1 MLAGRTALTG
11 TRADGVPTDSTVT
24 RAGRFAFVHA
34 YGLGVAAISAAL
46 AAFLLL
52 QAIHWPP
59 HEDETL
65 VYFVSRQPLSELFS
79 TVFEERG
86 GAPLHFLLAHFVSAA
101 WPSLTGLRLISVAF
115 AVASVPVI
123 AALVVRLTDRWT
135 ALVATAIAAASWMV
149 VYHGIYARMY
159 SLFLFTSA
167 LSFLLLL
174 RALEGQS
181 RWRWVAW
188 AAATLAAIATQ
199 PYGAF
204 VLAAAIVFVVARRRW
219 ARTPLRPALVAFGA
233 VFLLALPLWLV
244 YRVLA
249 DRFDVGVT
257 GSSGSKLGSPLDVLS
272 YLVQVAGDFTA
283 GWTPTVAVVLLVAL
297 LGMVVLSRTRPDAAA
312 LAGAVVLVPTA
323 AFLVTRSGGSV
334 SLESRHLIFALPL
347 FAMAVAAGLLTAAR
361 LARRWAPAA
370 AVAGLALLLVGEVA
384 WGWHRTP
391 WMYGGEPQVRK
402 VARERAA
409 AWLAATSRGDDVLF
423 GYEPL
428 YLDAL
433 EDGAPIGKVI
443 VQRADP
449 KLALDTL
456 GEAAKPLGRG
466 VWVFDAT
473 DQLDASKQRFTVS
486 GVSPGPQ
493 FEARAFGPFLVVR
506 TKTRTLTAE
515 TFLRDTAV
523 VEYQGRLIGIGDAG
537 LNYQTAV
544 TALSRLLEGNA
555 SSESS

>member
-11 TRADGVPTDSTVT
+11 TRSEGVPTDSSSV
-24 RAGRFAFVHA
+24 RAVRWAVAHA
-34 YGLGVAAISAAL
+34 YGLGVGAISAAL
-46 AAFLLL
+46 TAFLLL

-65 VYFVSRQPLSELFS
+65 VYFVSRQPLGQLFS

-86 GAPLHFLLAHFVSAA
+86 GAPLHFLLAHFVSSP
-101 WPSLTGLRLISVAF
+101 WPSLTGLRLISVVF

-123 AALVVRLTDRWT
+123 AALVARLTDRWT
-135 ALVATAIAAASWMV
+135 ALIATAVAAASWMV

-159 SLFLFTSA
+159 SLFLCTSA

-174 RALEGQS
+174 RALDRRS
-181 RWRWVAW
+181 PWSWLAW
-188 AAATLAAIATQ
+188 AAATLATIATQ

-204 VLAAAIVFVVARRRW
+204 VLGAGLVFVLVRPRW
-219 ARTPLRPALVAFGA
+219 SPTPLRAPLVSFAS

-249 DRFDVGVT
+249 NRFDVGVT

-283 GWTPTVAVVLLVAL
+283 GWTPTVVVVLLVAL
-297 LGMVVLSRTRPDAAA
+297 VGIIALARTRPDAAA
-312 LAGAVVLVPTA
+312 LAGAVVLVPTV
-323 AFLVTRSGGSV
+323 AFLLTRSGESV
-334 SLESRHLIFALPL
+334 SLESRHLIFALPF
-347 FAMAVAAGLLTAAR
+347 FAMAVAAGLLR
-361 LARRWAPAA
+361 VGGVARRWAPA
-370 AVAGLALLLVGEVA
+370 VVVTGLAFLLVAEVA

-391 WMYGGEPQVRK
+391 WMYGGEPEVRK
-402 VARERAA
+402 ASRDRAA
-409 AWLAATSRGDDVLF
+409 AWLAATSRSDDVLF

-433 EDGAPIGKVI
+433 EDGAPVGNVI

-449 KLALDTL
+449 SLALDTL
-456 GEAAKPLGRG
+456 AEAEKPLGRG

-473 DQLDASKQRFTVS
+473 DQLDTSKQRFTVS
-486 GVSPGPQ
+486 DVSPGPQ

-506 TKTRTLTAE
+506 TKKPTLTTE

-523 VEYQGRLIGIGDAG
+523 VEYQGKLIGIGDAG

-544 TALSRLLEGNA
+544 TALARLQNNR
-555 SSESS
+555 

>member
-11 TRADGVPTDSTVT
+11 TRTEGVPTDSSGG
-24 RAGRFAFVHA
+24 RALDWAVVHA
-34 YGLGVAAISAAL
+34 YGIGVATVSVAL

-65 VYFVSRQPLSELFS
+65 VYFVSRQPLGELFS

-86 GAPLHFLLAHFVSAA
+86 GAPLHFLLAHFVSWA
-101 WPSLTGLRLISVAF
+101 WPSLTGLRLISVVF
-115 AVASVPVI
+115 GVASVPVI
-123 AALVVRLTDRWT
+123 AALLARLTDRST
-135 ALVATAIAAASWMV
+135 ALIGIAIAAASWMV

-174 RALEGQS
+174 RALERRS
-181 RWRWVAW
+181 PWDWVAW
-188 AAATLAAIATQ
+188 GAATLAAIATQ

-204 VLAAAIVFVVARRRW
+204 VLAAGLVFVVVRRRW
-219 ARTPLRPALVAFGA
+219 TRTPLRPALVSFGT

-257 GSSGSKLGSPLDVLS
+257 GSSGSKLGSPVDVLS
-272 YLVQVAGDFTA
+272 YLVQVAGDFTV
-283 GWTPTVAVVLLVAL
+283 GWTPAVLVVLLVAL
-297 LGMVVLSRTRPDAAA
+297 VGIVVLARARADAAV

-323 AFLVTRSGGSV
+323 AFLLARSGGSV
-334 SLESRHLIFALPL
+334 SLESRHLIFALPF
-347 FAMAVAAGLLTAAR
+347 FAMAVAAGLLRIAG
-361 LARRWAPAA
+361 LARRWSPAA
-370 AVAGLALLLVGEVA
+370 AVAGLALLLVGEIA

-391 WMYGGEPQVRK
+391 WMYGGEPEVRK
-402 VARERAA
+402 ASRDRAA
-409 AWLAATSRGDDVLF
+409 AWLAATSRSDDVFF

-433 EDGAPIGKVI
+433 EDGAPIGEVI

-449 KLALDTL
+449 ELALDTL

-486 GVSPGPQ
+486 DVSPGPQ

-506 TKTRTLTAE
+506 TKKPALREE

-523 VEYQGRLIGIGDAG
+523 VEYQGKLIGIGDAG

-544 TALSRLLEGNA
+544 TALSRLLGSKT
-555 SSESS
+555 SS

>member
-11 TRADGVPTDSTVT
+11 TRAGEVPTDSTRV
-24 RAGRFAFVHA
+24 RAGRWAFLHA

-46 AAFLLL
+46 TAFLLL

-65 VYFVSRQPLSELFS
+65 VYFVSRQPLGELFS

-86 GAPLHFLLAHFVSAA
+86 GAPLHFLLAHFVSWA
-101 WPSLTGLRLISVAF
+101 WPSLTGLRLISVVF
-115 AVASVPVI
+115 AVASIPVI

-135 ALVATAIAAASWMV
+135 ALIATAIAAASWMV

-174 RALEGQS
+174 RALEGRS

-188 AAATLAAIATQ
+188 GAATLAAIATQ

-204 VLAAAIVFVVARRRW
+204 VLAAALVFVLARRRW
-219 ARTPLRPALVAFGA
+219 APTPLRPALVSFGG

-249 DRFDVGVT
+249 NRFDVGVT
-257 GSSGSKLGSPLDVLS
+257 GSSGSKLGSPVDVLS

-283 GWTPTVAVVLLVAL
+283 GWTPTVLVVLFVAL
-297 LGMVVLSRTRPDAAA
+297 VGIVVLTRTRPDAAA

-323 AFLVTRSGGSV
+323 ALLVTRSGGSV
-334 SLESRHLIFALPL
+334 SLESRHLIFALPF
-347 FAMAVAAGLLTAAR
+347 FAMTVAAGLLTCAGY
-361 LARRWAPAA
+361 ARRWTPAA
-370 AVAGLALLLVGEVA
+370 AVAGVALLLVGEIA

-402 VARERAA
+402 DARERAA
-409 AWLAATSRGDDVLF
+409 AWLAATSRSDDVLF

-433 EDGAPIGKVI
+433 EDGAPIGNVI
-443 VQRADP
+443 VQRADA

-473 DQLDASKQRFTVS
+473 DQLDPSKQRFTVS
-486 GVSPGPQ
+486 DVSPGPQ

-506 TKTRTLTAE
+506 GKKPAFTTE

-523 VEYQGRLIGIGDAG
+523 VEYQGKLIGIGDAG

-544 TALSRLLEGNA
+544 TALARLRK
-555 SSESS
+555 SS

>member
-11 TRADGVPTDSTVT
+11 TRAEGVPTDSSAV
-24 RAGRFAFVHA
+24 RAARWAVIHA
-34 YGLGVAAISAAL
+34 YGIGVGAISAAL
-46 AAFLLL
+46 AGFLLL

-65 VYFVSRQPLSELFS
+65 VYFVSRQPLGELFS

-86 GAPLHFLLAHFVSAA
+86 GAPLHFLLAHFVSWA
-101 WPSLTGLRLISVAF
+101 WPSLTGLRLISVVF

-123 AALVVRLTDRWT
+123 AALVARLADRWT
-135 ALVATAIAAASWMV
+135 ALIATAVAAASWMV
-149 VYHGIYARMY
+149 IYHGIYARMY

-174 RALEGQS
+174 RALD
-181 RWRWVAW
+181 RRNPWNWVAW

-204 VLAAAIVFVVARRRW
+204 VLAAGLAFVVVRRRW
-219 ARTPLRPALVAFGA
+219 TAAPLRPALVSFAA
-233 VFLLALPLWLV
+233 VFLLAFPLWLV

-283 GWTPTVAVVLLVAL
+283 GWKPTVVVVLLVAL
-297 LGMVVLSRTRPDAAA
+297 VGIVALVRTRPDAAA

-323 AFLVTRSGGSV
+323 AFLLTRSGGSV
-334 SLESRHLIFALPL
+334 SLESRHLIFALPF
-347 FAMAVAAGLLTAAR
+347 FAMAVAAGLLR
-361 LARRWAPAA
+361 VGGLARRWAPAVV
-370 AVAGLALLLVGEVA
+370 VAGVALLLVGEVA

-391 WMYGGEPQVRK
+391 WMYGGEPEVRK
-402 VARERAA
+402 VSRDQAA
-409 AWLAATSRGDDVLF
+409 AWLAATSRSDDVLF

-433 EDGAPIGKVI
+433 QDGAPIGKVI
-443 VQRADP
+443 VQRADAG
-449 KLALDTL
+449 LALDTL

-473 DQLDASKQRFTVS
+473 DQLDTSKQRFTVS
-486 GVSPGPQ
+486 DVSPGPQ

-506 TKTRTLTAE
+506 TKKPTVTTE

-523 VEYQGRLIGIGDAG
+523 VEYQGKLIGIGDAG

-544 TALSRLLEGNA
+544 TALTRVLEDKTN
-555 SSESS
+555 S

>member
-1 MLAGRTALTG
+1 MQAGRW
-11 TRADGVPTDSTVT
+11 
-24 RAGRFAFVHA
+24 AFVHA
-34 YGLGVAAISAAL
+34 YGLGVGAISAAL

-65 VYFVSRQPLSELFS
+65 VYFVSRQPLGELFS

-86 GAPLHFLLAHFVSAA
+86 GAPLHFLLAHFVSWA
-101 WPSLTGLRLISVAF
+101 WPSLTGLRLISIVF
-115 AVASVPVI
+115 AVASVPAI
-123 AALVVRLTDRWT
+123 AALVARLTDRWT
-135 ALVATAIAAASWMV
+135 ALIATAIAAASWMV

-174 RALEGQS
+174 RALERRS
-181 RWRWVAW
+181 PARWVAW
-188 AAATLAAIATQ
+188 GAATLAAIATQ

-204 VLAAAIVFVVARRRW
+204 VLAVGLVFVVARRRW
-219 ARTPLRPALVAFGA
+219 AATPLRPALVSFGA

-257 GSSGSKLGSPLDVLS
+257 GSSGSKLGSPIEVLS

-283 GWTPTVAVVLLVAL
+283 GWTPTVVIVLLVAL
-297 LGMVVLSRTRPDAAA
+297 VGMVALARRRPEAAA
-312 LAGAVVLVPTA
+312 LAGAVVLVPTLA
-323 AFLVTRSGGSV
+323 LLVTRSGGSV
-334 SLESRHLIFALPL
+334 SLESRHLIFALPF
-347 FAMAVAAGLLTAAR
+347 FAMAVAAGLLVGAR
-361 LARRWAPAA
+361 FASRWAPAA
-370 AVAGLALLLVGEVA
+370 AAVGLALLLVGEIA

-391 WMYGGEPQVRK
+391 WMYSGEPQAREA
-402 VARERAA
+402 ARERAA
-409 AWLAATSRGDDVLF
+409 AWLAATSRGDDILF

-433 EDGAPIGKVI
+433 EDGAPVGKVI

-456 GEAAKPLGRG
+456 GDAAKPLGRG
-466 VWVFDAT
+466 LWVFDAT
-473 DQLDASKQRFTVS
+473 DQLDTSKQRFTVS
-486 GVSPGPQ
+486 DVSPGPQ
-493 FEARAFGPFLVVR
+493 FEARAFGPFLVIR
-506 TKTRTLTAE
+506 TKKPTRTAE
-515 TFLRDTAV
+515 TFFRDTAV
-523 VEYQGRLIGIGDAG
+523 VEYQGKLIGIGDAG

-544 TALSRLLEGNA
+544 TALKRLLER
-555 SSESS
+555 SPRS

>member
-1 MLAGRTALTG
+1 MLAGRAALTG
-11 TRADGVPTDSTVT
+11 TRAEGVPAASTT
-24 RAGRFAFVHA
+24 ARARRWALLHA
-34 YGLGVAAISAAL
+34 YGLGVAGVSGAL
-46 AAFLLL
+46 TAFLLL
-52 QAIHWPP
+52 QAIRWPP

-65 VYFVSRQPLSELFS
+65 VYFVSRQPLGELFS

-86 GAPLHFLLAHFVSAA
+86 GAPLHFLLAHFVSSG
-101 WPSLTGLRLISVAF
+101 WPSLTGLRLISVVF

-123 AALVVRLTDRWT
+123 AALVARLTDRWI
-135 ALVATAIAAASWMV
+135 ALIATAIVAASWMV

-174 RALEGQS
+174 CALERRS
-181 RWRWVAW
+181 RLYWLAW
-188 AAATLAAIATQ
+188 AGATLAAIATQ

-204 VLAAAIVFVVARRRW
+204 VLAIGLVFVVARRRW
-219 ARTPLRPALVAFGA
+219 TTTPLRPALISFAA

-249 DRFDVGVT
+249 DRFDVGLT
-257 GSSGSKLGSPLDVLS
+257 GSSGSKLGSPVDVLS
-272 YLVQVAGDFTA
+272 YLMEVAGDFTA
-283 GWTPTVAVVLLVAL
+283 GWTPTVVVVLLIALIGIVAL
-297 LGMVVLSRTRPDAAA
+297 ARTRPDAAA

-323 AFLVTRSGGSV
+323 AFLVTRSAGSV
-334 SLESRHLIFALPL
+334 SLESRHLIFALPFL
-347 FAMAVAAGLLTAAR
+347 AMAVAAGLMTMGG
-361 LARRWAPAA
+361 LARRWGPA
-370 AVAGLALLLVGEVA
+370 VVVVGLALLLVCEVA

-391 WMYGGEPQVRK
+391 WMYGGEPELRK

-409 AWLAATSRGDDVLF
+409 DWLAATSRPDDVLF

-433 EDGAPIGKVI
+433 EDGAPFGKLI

-449 KLALDTL
+449 TLALDTL

-473 DQLDASKQRFTVS
+473 DQLDTSKQRFTVS
-486 GVSPGPQ
+486 DVSPGPQ

-506 TKTRTLTAE
+506 TKKRTLTAE

-523 VEYQGRLIGIGDAG
+523 VEYQGKLIGIGDAG

-544 TALSRLLEGNA
+544 TALSRLVEGVAA
-555 SSESS
+555 S

>member
-11 TRADGVPTDSTVT
+11 TREEGVPADSSVV
-24 RAGRFAFVHA
+24 RAGRWVFVHA
-34 YGLGVAAISAAL
+34 YGLGVGAIAAAL

-86 GAPLHFLLAHFVSAA
+86 GAPLHFLLAHFVSWA

-115 AVASVPVI
+115 AVASMPVI

-135 ALVATAIAAASWMV
+135 ALIATAIAAASWMV

-174 RALEGQS
+174 RALEGRS
-181 RWRWVAW
+181 RSRWVAW
-188 AAATLAAIATQ
+188 GAATLAAIATQ

-204 VLAAAIVFVVARRRW
+204 VLAAGLAFVVVRRRW
-219 ARTPLRPALVAFGA
+219 TASPLRPALVSFGA

-249 DRFDVGVT
+249 NRFDVGVT
-257 GSSGSKLGSPLDVLS
+257 GSSGSKLGSPVDVLS

-297 LGMVVLSRTRPDAAA
+297 VGIVVLARTRPDAAA

-323 AFLVTRSGGSV
+323 AFLVTRSGGSL
-334 SLESRHLIFALPL
+334 SLESRHLIFALPF
-347 FAMAVAAGLLTAAR
+347 FAMAVAAGLLTGAG
-361 LARRWAPAA
+361 LARRWASAA
-370 AVAGLALLLVGEVA
+370 ALAGLALLLVGEVA

-402 VARERAA
+402 LSRERAA
-409 AWLAATSRGDDVLF
+409 AWLAATSRSNDVLF

-428 YLDAL
+428 YLDTL
-433 EDGAPIGKVI
+433 ENGAPIGKVI

-473 DQLDASKQRFTVS
+473 DQLDTSKQRFTVS
-486 GVSPGPQ
+486 DVSAGPQ

-506 TKTRTLTAE
+506 TKKPTLTAE
-515 TFLRDTAV
+515 TFLHDTAV
-523 VEYQGRLIGIGDAG
+523 VEYQGKLIGIGDAG

-544 TALSRLLEGNA
+544 TALSRLLKN
-555 SSESS
+555 S

>member
-1 MLAGRTALTG
+1 
-11 TRADGVPTDSTVT
+11 V
-24 RAGRFAFVHA
+24 
-34 YGLGVAAISAAL
+34 ISGAL

-65 VYFVSRQPLSELFS
+65 VFFVSRQPLGDLFS

-86 GAPLHFLLAHFVSAA
+86 GAPLHFLLAHFVSLA
-101 WPSLTGLRLISVAF
+101 WSGLTGLRLISVLF
-115 AVASVPVI
+115 AVASVPVM
-123 AALVVRLTDRWT
+123 AALIRRLTDPRT

-174 RALEGQS
+174 RALG
-181 RWRWVAW
+181 RRGARPWVAW
-188 AAATLAAIATQ
+188 VLATVACIATQ

-204 VLAAAIVFVVARRRW
+204 VLAAGALFVVARRRW
-219 ARTPLRPALVAFGA
+219 DAAPLRPALLAVAGA
-233 VFLLALPLWLV
+233 CVATLPLWLV

-249 DRFDVGVT
+249 NRFDVGVT
-257 GSSGSKLGSPLDVLS
+257 GASGSKLGSPVDVFS
-272 YLVQVAGDFTA
+272 YLVHVAGDFTV
-283 GWTPTVAVVLLVAL
+283 GWAPAVTVVLVVAL
-297 LGMVVLSRTRPDAAA
+297 VGVVVLARSRPDAAA
-312 LAGAVVLVPTA
+312 LAGATILIPTV
-323 AFLVTRSGGSV
+323 AFLVARSGGSV
-334 SLESRHLIFALPL
+334 SLESRHLIFTLPL
-347 FAMAVAAGLLTAAR
+347 FAMLVAAGLLRLAR
-361 LARRWAPAA
+361 LARGWAPVALVAA
-370 AVAGLALLLVGEVA
+370 LVVLLVGEVA
-384 WGWHRTP
+384 WGAHRTP
-391 WMYGGEPQVRK
+391 WMYRGEPEVRK
-402 VARERAA
+402 EARERAA
-409 AWLAATSRGDDVLF
+409 AWLAATSRPDDVLF

-433 EDGAPIGKVI
+433 EEGAPFGRTI

-449 KLALDTL
+449 SLALDTL
-456 GEAAKPLGRG
+456 AEADRRLGRG

-486 GVSPGPQ
+486 DVSPGPQ

-506 TKTRTLTAE
+506 TKAPTETAE

-523 VEYQGRLIGIGDAG
+523 AEYQGKLIGIGDAG

-544 TALSRLLEGNA
+544 TALARLQGRP
-555 SSESS
+555 

>member
-1 MLAGRTALTG
+1 MLAGRAALTG
-11 TRADGVPTDSTVT
+11 TRAEGVPTASITA
-24 RAGRFAFVHA
+24 RAGRWALLHA
-34 YGLGVAAISAAL
+34 YGLGVAGVSAAL
-46 AAFLLL
+46 AGFLLL
-52 QAIHWPP
+52 QAIRWPP

-65 VYFVSRQPLSELFS
+65 VYFVSRQPLGELFS

-86 GAPLHFLLAHFVSAA
+86 GAPLHFLLAHFVSSA
-101 WPSLTGLRLISVAF
+101 WPSLTGLRLISVVF

-123 AALVVRLTDRWT
+123 AALVARLTDRWT
-135 ALVATAIAAASWMV
+135 ALIAAAIAAASWMV

-174 RALEGQS
+174 HALEE
-181 RWRWVAW
+181 RRRRYWAAW

-204 VLAAAIVFVVARRRW
+204 VLAVALVFVIARRRW
-219 ARTPLRPALVAFGA
+219 ARTPLRPALISFGA

-257 GSSGSKLGSPLDVLS
+257 GSSGSKLGSPVDVLS
-272 YLVQVAGDFTA
+272 YLVHVAGDFTV
-283 GWTPTVAVVLLVAL
+283 GWTPTVVVVLLVAL
-297 LGMVVLSRTRPDAAA
+297 IGIVALGRTRPDPAA
-312 LAGAVVLVPTA
+312 LAGAVFLVPTA
-323 AFLVTRSGGSV
+323 AFLLTRSAGSV
-334 SLESRHLIFALPL
+334 SLESRHLIFALPF
-347 FAMAVAAGLLTAAR
+347 FAMAVAAGLVTAAG
-361 LARRWAPAA
+361 LARRWALPAI
-370 AVAGLALLLVGEVA
+370 VVGLALLLVGEVA
-384 WGWHRTP
+384 WGSHRTP
-391 WMYGGEPQVRK
+391 WMYGGEPELRTL
-402 VARERAA
+402 ARERAA
-409 AWLAATSRGDDVLF
+409 AWLAATSRPDDVLF

-433 EDGAPIGKVI
+433 EDGAPIGRVI

-449 KLALDTL
+449 ELALDTL

-473 DQLDASKQRFTVS
+473 DQLDTSKQRFTVS
-486 GVSPGPQ
+486 DVSPGPQ

-506 TKTRTLTAE
+506 TEKPTVTAE

-523 VEYQGRLIGIGDAG
+523 AEYQGKLIGIGDAG

-544 TALSRLLEGNA
+544 TALARLQKNR
-555 SSESS
+555 